1 MSKSHHHGSLIK
13 YCESCCTF
21 IWLRAITMVAN
32 LSPKAYL
39 LHFQFSTLMEKF
51 AGVAIL
57 SVLILF
63 YLVLPSPSLV
73 SILMQVIFLTISGIY
88 YYYFRQYLKT
98 VPAGST
104 TINHYI
110 FISFTWSVQM
120 YLAFIHLCIV
130 SFYTFQSSLQ
140 DILDEKPLFL
150 CFMLNPVYLILP
162 LCMHLL
168 FLAGIKLFILIQP
181 HRFLGLNHE
190 KLWTF
195 LKAAMVISVVIDVLC
210 RLLQDNGII
219 CNPKSAFFLSQ
230 FLGLNVT
237 TESFP
242 SKALFIPFPNIAL
255 VISCII
261 YLAATLIS
269 TWNTRSQQRRQIGI
283 IAPSIE
289 PGGASAKLSNDASV
303 QQAWVV
309 EAVDVSIPLQGMG
322 NVRSITNFEREEVV
336 RSNLV
341 QALIH
346 ASAESDALGPP
357 AGIQKDTRPDN
368 GLQIIHVQS
377 FQDDSSSSQDQRED
391 GIQSLG
397 VEVLQSSTQHIQSSA
412 SVPSLTL
419 QPSKS
424 SAQEVMKVISF
435 GGFIS
440 GTSLLVIVIF
450 LDIVNHQREMPKVSE
465 IGVKIFLLVWEL
477 LPVYWIKRIPE
488 ARDFMQR
495 HLPNLLQGVPKTLL
509 DLLI

>member
-1 MSKSHHHGSLIK
+1 M
-13 YCESCCTF
+13 
-21 IWLRAITMVAN
+21 
-32 LSPKAYL
+32 
-39 LHFQFSTLMEKF
+39 
-51 AGVAIL
+51 
-57 SVLILF
+57 
-63 YLVLPSPSLV
+63 
-73 SILMQVIFLTISGIY
+73 
-88 YYYFRQYLKT
+88 
-98 VPAGST
+98 
-104 TINHYI
+104 
-110 FISFTWSVQM
+110 
-120 YLAFIHLCIV
+120 
-130 SFYTFQSSLQ
+130 
-140 DILDEKPLFL
+140 
-150 CFMLNPVYLILP
+150 
-162 LCMHLL
+162 
-168 FLAGIKLFILIQP
+168 
-181 HRFLGLNHE
+181 
-190 KLWTF
+190 
-195 LKAAMVISVVIDVLC
+195 
-210 RLLQDNGII
+210 
-219 CNPKSAFFLSQ
+219 
-230 FLGLNVT
+230 
-237 TESFP
+237 
-242 SKALFIPFPNIAL
+242 
-255 VISCII
+255 SCII
-261 YLAATLIS
+261 YLTATLIS

-289 PGGASAKLSNDASV
+289 PGGASAKLPNDASV

-346 ASAESDALGPP
+346 ASAESGALGPP
-357 AGIQKDTRPDN
+357 AGIQEETRQN
-368 GLQIIHVQS
+368 GLQTIHVQS
-377 FQDDSSSSQDQRED
+377 CQDDSSSSQDQRED

-419 QPSKS
+419 QPCKS
-424 SAQEVMKVISF
+424 RNQEVMKVISF

-450 LDIVNHQREMPKVSE
+450 LNIVNLQREMPKVSE

>member
-1 MSKSHHHGSLIK
+1 
-13 YCESCCTF
+13 
-21 IWLRAITMVAN
+21 MVAMWGA
-32 LSPKAYL
+32 LAYL
-39 LHFQFSTLMEKF
+39 LHFQFSTMMEKF

-110 FISFTWSVQM
+110 FISFTWNVQM

-140 DILDEKPLFL
+140 DILGEKPLFL
-150 CFMLNPVYLILP
+150 CIMINPVYLILP

-195 LKAAMVISVVIDVLC
+195 LKAAMVITVIIDVLC
-210 RLLQDNGII
+210 RVLQDNGII

-242 SKALFIPFPNIAL
+242 SKAFFIPFPNIAL
-255 VISCII
+255 VMSCII
-261 YLAATLIS
+261 YLTATLIS
-269 TWNTRSQQRRQIGI
+269 TWNTRSQQRRHIGI

-289 PGGASAKLSNDASV
+289 PGGASAKLPNDASV

-346 ASAESDALGPP
+346 ASPESGALGPP
-357 AGIQKDTRPDN
+357 AGIQEETRQN
-368 GLQIIHVQS
+368 GLQTIHVQS
-377 FQDDSSSSQDQRED
+377 CQDDSSSSQDQRED

-424 SAQEVMKVISF
+424 RTQGVIKVISF

-440 GTSLLVIVIF
+440 GTSMLLLVIF
-450 LDIVNHQREMPKVSE
+450 LTITNYQREMPKVSA
-465 IGVKIFLLVWEL
+465 IGSKIFLLVWEL

-495 HLPNLLQGVPKTLL
+495 HLPNFLQGFPKTLL
-509 DLLI
+509 DLLV

>member
-1 MSKSHHHGSLIK
+1 
-13 YCESCCTF
+13 
-21 IWLRAITMVAN
+21 MVAMWGA
-32 LSPKAYL
+32 LAYL
-39 LHFQFSTLMEKF
+39 LQFQVSTMMKKF

-162 LCMHLL
+162 LILHL
-168 FLAGIKLFILIQP
+168 FFMAGIKLFILIQP

-190 KLWTF
+190 KLWRF

-210 RLLQDNGII
+210 RLLLNNGII
-219 CNPKSAFFLSQ
+219 CNPTSAFFFSQ

-237 TESFP
+237 KDSFP
-242 SKALFIPFPNIAL
+242 AKALFIPFPKIAL
-255 VISCII
+255 VLSCII
-261 YLAATLIS
+261 YLTATLIS
-269 TWNTRSQQRRQIGI
+269 TWNTRSQQRRQI
-283 IAPSIE
+283 APSIDT
-289 PGGASAKLSNDASV
+289 GGASAKLPNDASV

-309 EAVDVSIPLQGMG
+309 EAVDASIPLQGMG
-322 NVRSITNFEREEVV
+322 NVRSITNIEREEVV

-450 LDIVNHQREMPKVSE
+450 LNIVNHQREMPKVSE

>member
-1 MSKSHHHGSLIK
+1 MVALS
-13 YCESCCTF
+13 ESCCTF

-39 LHFQFSTLMEKF
+39 LQFQFSTMMEKF

-57 SVLILF
+57 NVLILF

-73 SILMQVIFLTISGIY
+73 SIPVQVLFLTISVVY

-110 FISFTWSVQM
+110 FISLTWNVQM
-120 YLAFIHLCIV
+120 FLAFIHLLIF

-140 DILDEKPLFL
+140 DILDEKPLIL
-150 CFMLNPVYLILP
+150 CHLLNPVYLILP

-168 FLAGIKLFILIQP
+168 FLAGIKLFILCQS

-190 KLWTF
+190 KLWRF
-195 LKAAMVISVVIDVLC
+195 IKAAMVISVVIDVLC

-242 SKALFIPFPNIAL
+242 SKAFFIPFPNIAL
-255 VISCII
+255 VMSCII
-261 YLAATLIS
+261 YLTATLIS

-289 PGGASAKLSNDASV
+289 PGGASAKLPNDASV

-309 EAVDVSIPLQGMG
+309 EAVDASIPLQGMG
-322 NVRSITNFEREEVV
+322 NVRSITNIEREEVV

-346 ASAESDALGPP
+346 ASAESGALGPP
-357 AGIQKDTRPDN
+357 AGIQEETRQN
-368 GLQIIHVQS
+368 GLQTIHVQS
-377 FQDDSSSSQDQRED
+377 CQDDSSSSQDQRED

-450 LDIVNHQREMPKVSE
+450 LNIVNHQREMPKVSE